1 MDPLANPAA
10 RETSDQPLVLASR
23 VTGTP
28 VFDRADNRLGHV
40 YDLSIEKQDGRV
52 AYAVL
57 SFGGFMGIGGHVY
70 PVPWEKLTY
79 DEHRHGYLVD
89 ISAETVKNA
98 PSMRLDETDRPREME
113 GEMYA
118 YWDVNPYW

>member
-1 MDPLANPAA
+1 MEDTDLIVDQSHQLISSA
-10 RETSDQPLVLASR
+10 RVE
-23 VTGTP
+23 GTP
-28 VFDRADNRLGHV
+28 VFDPAGKRLGTVHSV
-40 YDLSIEKQDGRV
+40 MIHKRSGQV

-57 SFGGFMGIGGHVY
+57 SFGGFLGIGGHVY

-79 DEHRHGYLVD
+79 DGHRHGYLVD
-89 ISAETVKNA
+89 ITAETVKMA